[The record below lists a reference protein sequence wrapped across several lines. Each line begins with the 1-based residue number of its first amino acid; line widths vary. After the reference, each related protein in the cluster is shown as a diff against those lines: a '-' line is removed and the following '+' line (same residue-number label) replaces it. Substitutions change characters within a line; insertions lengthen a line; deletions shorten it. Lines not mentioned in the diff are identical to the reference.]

1 MPWEYTDEYYREYT
15 RTTWNESAESYARFA
30 DRLSPF
36 RTDLVEAVR
45 PRPGEKVLD
54 MGCGPGEPGL
64 TIAGLVGPSGLV
76 IGIDMSEKMVALG
89 EATARARGMSK
100 ASFRVMDCA
109 ELDLPEAPFDL
120 VSSAFGF
127 QIFTD
132 PEKAAREALRVLR
145 PGGRIGVEV
154 WGLGANVPALDVL
167 VAPMLEYAE
176 PDETGYLP
184 TPYETGGPGEMVRFL
199 EAAGFREAR
208 EQRVTHLWRFKDADD
223 YLDTVLTS
231 TPLGHSLHE
240 ETPEVQRD
248 VLRKTR
254 ENLRRWE
261 VGSALELPAEAAIV
275 TALR

>member
-36 RTDLVEAVR
+36 RTDLVAGVG
-45 PRPGEKVLD
+45 PRAGEKVLD

-64 TIAGLVGPSGLV
+64 TIVGMVGPSGSV
-76 IGIDMSEKMVALG
+76 IGIDMSEKMVALA
-89 EATARARGMSK
+89 EATARARGMSN
-100 ASFRVMDCA
+100 ASFRVMDCS
-109 ELDLPEAPFDL
+109 ELNLPEAPFDL
-120 VSSAFGF
+120 VTSAFGF

-145 PGGRIGVEV
+145 PGGRIGVAV
-154 WGLGANVPALDVL
+154 WGLGANVPALDAL

-208 EQRVTHLWRFKDADD
+208 EKRVTHLWRFQHAED
-223 YLDTVLTS
+223 YLDTILSS
-231 TPLGHSLHE
+231 TPLGHSLRE
-240 ETPEVQRD
+240 ESPEVQRD
-248 VLRKTR
+248 VLRKTK

-261 VGSALELPAEAAIV
+261 VGSGLELPAEAAIV
-275 TALR
+275 TAIR